1 MPSGSKVVF
10 TNGCFDLLHAGHVR
24 LLEAARAQGD
34 LLVVGLNSDASV
46 KRLKGPSRPVVPEA
60 ERAEA
65 LLALEAVD
73 HVLVYGED
81 TPREAIAALLPDVL
95 VKGADWAE
103 DADRGPGRS
112 RSRRGSRGASGPRGR
127 PFHLGPPRPDPPPLT
142 AGTLRPVGWLDPL
155 RDSPLL
161 AEARVRLQAGRLE
174 VHGALGPAG
183 LLLPLLAERGAPA
196 RRRPPRARRRA
207 RGR

>member
-1 MPSGSKVVF
+1 MPGPRSLQDLTAERARWRARGATVAF

-24 LLEAARAQGD
+24 LLEAARAEGD

-73 HVLVYGED
+73 HVVVYGED

-95 VKGADWAE
+95 VKGADWAA
-103 DADRGPGRS
+103 DAIVGRAEVEAAGGRVVRVDLLAGRS
-112 RSRRGSRGASGPRGR
+112 TSA
-127 PFHLGPPRPDPPPLT
+127 
-142 AGTLRPVGWLDPL
+142 
-155 RDSPLL
+155 LL
-161 AEARVRLQAGRLE
+161 EQIRQ
-174 VHGALGPAG
+174 P
-183 LLLPLLAERGAPA
+183 
-196 RRRPPRARRRA
+196 
-207 RGR
+207 